1 MATGYSTFNARTA
14 VVTLARSCSNENSGV
29 CTPITTR
36 PESRY
41 FAAQLLMYGCGRSE
55 LMQVYVQKDTSTTLP
70 CKEARPRDGELSQP
84 TAPSKSGARPSS
96 DGRTVG

>member
-14 VVTLARSCSNENSGV
+14 VMTLARSCSNENSGV

-41 FAAQLLMYGCGRSE
+41 FAAQLLM
-55 LMQVYVQKDTSTTLP
+55 
-70 CKEARPRDGELSQP
+70 
-84 TAPSKSGARPSS
+84 
-96 DGRTVG
+96 